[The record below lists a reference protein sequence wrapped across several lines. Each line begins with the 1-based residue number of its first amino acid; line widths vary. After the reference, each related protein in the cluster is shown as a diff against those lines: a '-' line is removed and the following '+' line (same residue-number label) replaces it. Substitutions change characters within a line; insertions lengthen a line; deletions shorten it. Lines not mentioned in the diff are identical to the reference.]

1 MMPLRDWLFRLAA
14 SLHAI
19 DPIVRWKRAS
29 GDRSSS
35 TMPIGAL
42 VSVSGIAA
50 QADQQRHKRGAQVA
64 EIQGLGKGAPTMS
77 RKAVLQ
83 SSSQDNPVLSAGEG
97 GNGTY
102 GTWSMWSVAPNI
114 RAIIVA

>member
-1 MMPLRDWLFRLAA
+1 
-14 SLHAI
+14 
-19 DPIVRWKRAS
+19 
-29 GDRSSS
+29 
-35 TMPIGAL
+35 
-42 VSVSGIAA
+42 
-50 QADQQRHKRGAQVA
+50 
-64 EIQGLGKGAPTMS
+64 MS